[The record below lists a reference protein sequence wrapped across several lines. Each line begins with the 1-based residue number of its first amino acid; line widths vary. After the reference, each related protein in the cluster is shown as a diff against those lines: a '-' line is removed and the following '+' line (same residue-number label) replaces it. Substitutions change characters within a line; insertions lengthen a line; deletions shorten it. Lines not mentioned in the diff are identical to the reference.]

1 MNARDESGFVVVAIL
16 WLLAALAALASAY
29 AVFAVNTAASVY
41 LPQERMRAEQA
52 ILAAVELTAY
62 RQLAWPKPA
71 RPDQGAFSTR
81 LGLARIDVAYRSE
94 SARVDVNAAARDVL
108 AGVFASTGAKAAA
121 AQFLADRIV
130 AWREAPKEESKR
142 AEAALYRKAGL
153 SYQPVGAQ
161 FDNVL
166 ELALLPTMEPAL
178 LSRALPLLTVHNGT
192 AKVDPQVADPAVL
205 AALPGMTAK
214 IQGALRAATAGG
226 KRLESTALAALAGP
240 AADFVSLD
248 PNDNVRADIVVTT
261 PQRRVAAQIVLHIT
275 ETAAEPYQIL
285 YWRDDFD
292 GDNALN

>member
-1 MNARDESGFVVVAIL
+1 MNARDESGFVVVAVL

-29 AVFAVNTAASVY
+29 AVFAINTAASVY

-52 ILAAVELTAY
+52 IMAAVELTAY

-81 LGLARIDVAYRSE
+81 LGVARIDVAYRSE
-94 SARVDVNAAARDVL
+94 SARVEVNAAAHDVL
-108 AGVFASTGAKAAA
+108 AGVFAIAGAKGAD

-130 AWREAPKEESKR
+130 AWREPPKEESKR
-142 AEAALYRKAGL
+142 AEAAIYRKAGL
-153 SYQPVGAQ
+153 SYQPVGAP

-166 ELALLPTMEPAL
+166 ELALLPKMEPAL
-178 LSRALPLLTVHNGT
+178 LARALPLLTVYNGT
-192 AKVDPQVADPAVL
+192 AKVDPLVADAAVL

-214 IQGALRAATAGG
+214 IQSALRATAAG
-226 KRLESTALAALAGP
+226 KRPDAAALAALAGP
-240 AADFVSLD
+240 AAEFVSIE

-261 PQRRVAAQIVLHIT
+261 PQRRVAAQVVLHIT

-285 YWRDDFD
+285 FWRDDFD
-292 GDNALN
+292 GDYGAN

>member
-1 MNARDESGFVVVAIL
+1 MNGRDESGFVVVAIL
-16 WLLAALAALASAY
+16 WMLAALAALASAY

-81 LGLARIDVAYRSE
+81 LGVARIDVVYRSE

-108 AGVFASTGAKAAA
+108 AGVFAIAGAKTTA

-153 SYQPVGAQ
+153 SYQPVGAP
-161 FDNVL
+161 FDNAL

-178 LSRALPLLTVHNGT
+178 LARALPLLTVHNGT
-192 AKVDPQVADPAVL
+192 AKVDPLVADAAVL

-214 IQGALRAATAGG
+214 IQSALRATAAG
-226 KRLESTALAALAGP
+226 KRPDAAALAALAGP
-240 AADFVSLD
+240 AAEFVSLD

-261 PQRRVAAQIVLHIT
+261 PQRRVAAQVVLRIT

-285 YWRDDFD
+285 FWRDDFD
-292 GDNALN
+292 GDYGAN

>member
-1 MNARDESGFVVVAIL
+1 MNGRDESGFVVVAIL
-16 WLLAALAALASAY
+16 WMLAALAALASAY

-81 LGLARIDVAYRSE
+81 LGVARIDVVYRSE

-108 AGVFASTGAKAAA
+108 AGVFAIAGAKTTA

-153 SYQPVGAQ
+153 SYQPVGAP
-161 FDNVL
+161 FDNAL

-178 LSRALPLLTVHNGT
+178 LARALPLLTVHNGT
-192 AKVDPQVADPAVL
+192 AKVDPLVADAAVL

-214 IQGALRAATAGG
+214 IQSALRATAAG
-226 KRLESTALAALAGP
+226 KRPDAAALAALAGP
-240 AADFVSLD
+240 AAEFVSLD

-261 PQRRVAAQIVLHIT
+261 PQRRVAAQVVMHIT

-285 YWRDDFD
+285 FWRDDFD
-292 GDNALN
+292 GDYGAN